1 MTKARKIADLIGK
14 LAACASIAEAE
25 GMIQKI
31 LDEPDDKP
39 KCAAVVGP
47 LNQECPNT
55 GINNIY
61 EDEYLCDNCF
71 KLYNEANKKQVADQS
86 QSDGVRTCKG
96 SIRFGTACMKCSKCL
111 KALADQGKQDG
122 GIFDLVKE
130 IDDEVK
136 QMGADKNILDIWVD
150 IDLIKKKLKALTDW
164 MKFDKT
170 QPVTIKAD
178 FVPTNTFEELDKAV
192 GGLILRTNKIEGRQN
207 ERIKADISL
216 EKVCRELLNKSS
228 NA

>member
-122 GIFDLVKE
+122 GVFDPVKE
-130 IDDEVK
+130 IDDEMK
-136 QMGADKNILDIWVD
+136 QMGVDMELAESGVEIKIKPKDKGIAHDNVEAFMRVWNSIGTLE
-150 IDLIKKKLKALTDW
+150 KKLKALTDL
-164 MKFDKT
+164 MKFDEKPSHHIRYT
-170 QPVTIKAD
+170 CGLCNKNFTW
-178 FVPTNTFEELDKAV
+178 EEM
-192 GGLILRTNKIEGRQN
+192 QN
-207 ERIKADISL
+207 HQMRCK
-216 EKVCRELLNKSS
+216 S